1 MKKIFKSIAILCLVV
16 ILLPLSVVKASGST
30 DLKKTEVSYVKNID
44 SKEGI
49 KPISIDDIDKVT
61 VENSYTYEEI
71 LKDQL
76 KLNLI
81 DTEEYN
87 NLLKQEKSKVKPYSI
102 SKASSVAGVRYQKF
116 VFEEYRF
123 NSGLFGYYSHVLK
136 PVIYAGLDFDYQGI
150 PKRIVSIEEPHIYT
164 GDGAKCIFGG
174 KIFYKLENYKSIYL
188 GVYGDVYATGTTT
201 ISGGATIGV
210 GKSASVSISF
220 THSDNFLKN
229 VDFDRRKTIT
239 TPY

>member
-1 MKKIFKSIAILCLVV
+1 MKKFFKFIATLCLIV
-16 ILLPLSVVKASGST
+16 ILLPLSVVKASEETNFKST
-30 DLKKTEVSYVKNID
+30 EIDYIKNVD

-61 VENSYTYEEI
+61 IKNSYTYEEI

-76 KLNLI
+76 NLNLI
-81 DTEEYN
+81 NVEEYN
-87 NLLKQEKSKVKPYSI
+87 NLIKQEKLKAKTYSI
-102 SKASSVAGVRYQKF
+102 SRANSVAGVRYQKF
-116 VFEEYRF
+116 TFQEYRF
-123 NSGLFGYYSHVLK
+123 NSGLFGYYTHVLK
-136 PVIYAGLDFDYQGI
+136 PVIYAGLDFDYKGV